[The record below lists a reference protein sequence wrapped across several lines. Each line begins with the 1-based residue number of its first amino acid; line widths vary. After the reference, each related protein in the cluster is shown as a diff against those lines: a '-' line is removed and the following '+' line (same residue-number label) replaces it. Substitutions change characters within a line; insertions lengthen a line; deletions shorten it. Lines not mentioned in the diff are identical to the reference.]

1 MKQRLKRFFLL
12 TAAALAALLPLTAF
26 AQAAPDYVIK
36 SEEIV
41 IRVNED
47 NTYDISKKI
56 TADFSQSVGETHGIT
71 ETVPVD
77 MKLRRMTDGQYEES
91 GAHAVVT
98 NLEAN
103 VPSEASRDGNN
114 MVIRLGDPDE
124 TVTGAVEYEYS
135 YRYDMGPDTLSSA
148 DEFYYNLVSPE
159 NTVPIEKLSFVIEM
173 PKAFDAEKLGFTT
186 GAAGSGTYDET
197 ALTYTVEGNVIR
209 GELTKAVESGYGVGV
224 RIELPEGYY
233 AGARSAFSYF
243 IPALCA
249 GGAAFVL
256 VVILLA
262 ASGRR
267 RVEAETVEFG
277 PPEGMNSADVGYII
291 DGETDNR
298 DVVSLLIFW
307 ADRGFIEIHQPD
319 EKNMTFKKL
328 KDLPQDANDY
338 EKILFGKMFVL
349 SDSIDIRD
357 MRYEFADTVNS
368 AKKRIREK
376 YNTAQNRVY
385 TKKSVAFRYLAT
397 VLAAVPV
404 AAAAVTAVY
413 LESMEIFTAVMM
425 GVVFVGLVG
434 WLGALLISDSVCR
447 RKSDKKSARIGKL
460 VGGILILAG
469 VTAFS
474 CLLFSAYLGW
484 WVVLPAAA
492 ALVMALL
499 SGLMPRRTEQGAQW
513 AGRILGLKRFIETA
527 EADRIKMM
535 VRDDPASFYHI
546 LPYAYVLGVTDE
558 WAKRFE
564 SIALEPPR
572 WYYGYYGGTW
582 STLYFTRS
590 LYRGMNQALASM
602 TAAKSSGGGSGYGG
616 GGFSGG
622 GAGGS
627 SFGRW

>member
-1 MKQRLKRFFLL
+1 MKKLVRVLL
-12 TAAALAALLPLTAF
+12 FTVSFVLLLPLTAF

-36 SEEIV
+36 SEEIT
-41 IRVNED
+41 IQVNED

-98 NLEAN
+98 DLEAN
-103 VPSEASRDGNN
+103 VPSEVSRDGNN

-124 TVTGAVEYEYS
+124 TVTGVVEYEYS
-135 YRYDMGPDTLSSA
+135 YRYDMGPDTLSGA

-159 NTVPIEKLSFVIEM
+159 NTVPIEELSFTIEL

-186 GAAGSGTYDET
+186 GAAGSGTYDEN
-197 ALTYTVEGNVIR
+197 ALTYTVEGNTIR
-209 GELTKAVESGYGVGV
+209 GEMAKTVESGYGVGA

-233 AGARSAFSYF
+233 AGARLAFSYF
-243 IPALCA
+243 IPALCT

-267 RVEAETVEFG
+267 RSEVETVEFG

-307 ADRGFIEIHQPD
+307 ADKGFIEIHQPD

-338 EKILFGKMFVL
+338 EKILFSKMFVL
-349 SDSIDIRD
+349 SDSIDVRD

-368 AKKRIREK
+368 AKKRIRAK

-385 TKKSVAFRYLAT
+385 TKKSVVFQYLST
-397 VLAAVPV
+397 LLAAVPI
-404 AAAAVTAVY
+404 AAVTVVAVY
-413 LESMEIFTAVMM
+413 LDSMELLAAIIM
-425 GVVFVGLVG
+425 GVVFMGLIG
-434 WLGALLISDSVCR
+434 WLGALLISDSVSK
-447 RKSDKKSARIGKL
+447 RKSDKKSARAGKMI
-460 VGGILILAG
+460 GGILILAG
-469 VTAFS
+469 LTAAS
-474 CLLFSAYLGW
+474 CLLFSTYLGW

-492 ALVMALL
+492 ALIMSLL

-527 EADRIKMM
+527 EADRIKTM
-535 VRDDPASFYHI
+535 VKDDPASFYHI
-546 LPYAYVLGVTDE
+546 LPYAYVLGVTDA

-564 SIALEPPR
+564 SIALEPPH

-582 STLYFTRS
+582 SALYFTRS
-590 LYRGMNQALASM
+590 LHRGMQTALASM
-602 TAAKSSGGGSGYGG
+602 AATKSSGGGSGYGG

>member
-1 MKQRLKRFFLL
+1 MKKLVRNAILFLAGL
-12 TAAALAALLPLTAF
+12 FILLMPLTAI

-36 SEEIV
+36 SEEIT
-41 IRVNED
+41 IRVNRD
-47 NTYDISKKI
+47 NTYDISKKV

-77 MKLRRMTDGQYEES
+77 MKLQRMADGKYEET
-91 GAHAVVT
+91 GAHAVLT

-124 TVTGAVEYEYS
+124 TVTGTVDYVYS
-135 YRYDMGPDTLSSA
+135 YRYDMGPDTLAGA
-148 DEFYYNLVSPE
+148 DEFYYNLVSPD
-159 NTVPIEKLSFVIEM
+159 NTVPIEKLAFTIEM
-173 PKAFDAEKLGFTT
+173 PEGFDAEKLGFTT
-186 GAAGSGTYDET
+186 GAEGSGTYDES
-197 ALTYTVEGNVIR
+197 ALTYTVEGNIIR
-209 GELTKAVESGYGVGV
+209 GEMAKTVESGYGVGV

-233 AGARSAFSYF
+233 AGARLPVSYF
-243 IPALCA
+243 VPAFCI
-249 GGAAFVL
+249 GGAALVL
-256 VVILLA
+256 VLILLA
-262 ASGRR
+262 ASGKRR
-267 RVEAETVEFG
+267 AEVETVEFG

-307 ADRGFIEIHQPD
+307 ADKGFLEIHQPD

-328 KDLPQDANDY
+328 QDLPQDANDY

-349 SDSIDIRD
+349 SDSIDIKD
-357 MRYEFADTVNS
+357 MRYEFADTINS
-368 AKKRIREK
+368 AKKRIKAK

-385 TKKSVAFRYLAT
+385 TKKSVAFRYVSTL
-397 VLAAVPV
+397 LAAVPIAAV
-404 AAAAVTAVY
+404 AAVAAY
-413 LESMEIFTAVMM
+413 LDSMELFAAIIM
-425 GVVFVGLVG
+425 GGVFMGLIG
-434 WLGALLISDSVCR
+434 WLGALLISDSVSK
-447 RKSDKKSARIGKL
+447 RKSDKKSARAGKMA
-460 VGGILILAG
+460 GGILILAG
-469 VTAFS
+469 LAAVS
-474 CLLFSAYLGW
+474 CLLFSTYLGW
-484 WVVLPAAA
+484 WIAVPAAA

-535 VRDDPASFYHI
+535 VKNDPASFYHI
-546 LPYAYVLGVTDE
+546 LPYAYVLGVTDA

-590 LYRGMNQALASM
+590 LYRGMNNALASM
-602 TAAKSSGGGSGYGG
+602 TATKSSGGGSGYGG

>member
-1 MKQRLKRFFLL
+1 MKKLVRVLL
-12 TAAALAALLPLTAF
+12 FTVSFVLLLPLTAF

-36 SEEIV
+36 SEEIA

-98 NLEAN
+98 DLEAN
-103 VPSEASRDGNN
+103 VPSEVSRDGNN

-124 TVTGAVEYEYS
+124 TVTGVVEYEYS
-135 YRYDMGPDTLSSA
+135 YRYDMGPDTLSGA

-159 NTVPIEKLSFVIEM
+159 NTVPIEELSFTIEL

-186 GAAGSGTYDET
+186 GAAGSGTYDEN
-197 ALTYTVEGNVIR
+197 ALTYTVEGNTIR
-209 GELTKAVESGYGVGV
+209 GEMAKTVESGYGVGV

-233 AGARSAFSYF
+233 AGARLAFSYF

-267 RVEAETVEFG
+267 RSEVETVEFG

-307 ADRGFIEIHQPD
+307 ADKGFIEIHQPD

-338 EKILFGKMFVL
+338 EKILFSKMFVL
-349 SDSIDIRD
+349 SDSIDVRD

-368 AKKRIREK
+368 AKKRIRAK

-385 TKKSVAFRYLAT
+385 TKKSVVFQYLST
-397 VLAAVPV
+397 LLAAVPV
-404 AAAAVTAVY
+404 AAVAVVAVY
-413 LESMEIFTAVMM
+413 LDSMELLAAIIM
-425 GVVFVGLVG
+425 GVVFMGLIG
-434 WLGALLISDSVCR
+434 WLGALLISDSVSK
-447 RKSDKKSARIGKL
+447 RKSDKKSARAGKMI
-460 VGGILILAG
+460 GGILILAG
-469 VTAFS
+469 LTAAS
-474 CLLFSAYLGW
+474 CLLFSTYLGW

-492 ALVMALL
+492 ALIMSLL

-527 EADRIKMM
+527 EADRIKTM
-535 VRDDPASFYHI
+535 VKDDPASFYHI
-546 LPYAYVLGVTDE
+546 LPYAYVLGVTDA

-564 SIALEPPR
+564 SIALEPPH

-582 STLYFTRS
+582 SALYFTRS
-590 LYRGMNQALASM
+590 LHRGMQTALASM
-602 TAAKSSGGGSGYGG
+602 AATKSSGGGSGYGG

>member
-1 MKQRLKRFFLL
+1 MKKLVRVLL
-12 TAAALAALLPLTAF
+12 FTVSFVLLLPLTAF

-36 SEEIV
+36 SEEIT
-41 IRVNED
+41 IQVNED

-77 MKLRRMTDGQYEES
+77 MRMRRMADGQYEES

-98 NLEAN
+98 DLKAN
-103 VPSEASRDGNN
+103 VPSETSREGSDV
-114 MVIRLGDPDE
+114 VIRLGDTDE
-124 TVTGAVEYEYS
+124 TVTGVVEYEYS
-135 YRYDMGPDTLSSA
+135 YRFDMGPDTLSGA

-159 NTVPIEKLSFVIEM
+159 NTIPIERLTFTIEM
-173 PKAFDAEKLGFTT
+173 PKAFDTGKLGFTT
-186 GAAGSGTYDET
+186 GSEQSGTYDES
-197 ALTYTVEGNVIR
+197 ALTYMVEGNTIR
-209 GELTKAVESGYGVGV
+209 GEMAKTVESGYGVNV
-224 RIELPEGYY
+224 RAELPDGYY
-233 AGARSAFSYF
+233 VGARSTIAYFMPAF
-243 IPALCA
+243 CA

-256 VVILLA
+256 VLILLM
-262 ASGRR
+262 ASGKRR
-267 RVEAETVEFG
+267 AEVETVEFG

-307 ADRGFIEIHQPD
+307 ADKGFIEIHQPD

-338 EKILFGKMFVL
+338 EKILFSKMFVL
-349 SDSIDIRD
+349 SDSIDVRD

-368 AKKRIREK
+368 AKKRIRAK

-385 TKKSVAFRYLAT
+385 TKKSVVFQYLST
-397 VLAAVPV
+397 LLAAVPV
-404 AAAAVTAVY
+404 AAVAVVAVY
-413 LESMEIFTAVMM
+413 LDSMELLAAIIM
-425 GVVFVGLVG
+425 GVVFMGLIG
-434 WLGALLISDSVCR
+434 WLGALLISDSVSK
-447 RKSDKKSARIGKL
+447 RKSDKKSARAGKMI
-460 VGGILILAG
+460 GGILILAG
-469 VTAFS
+469 LTAAS
-474 CLLFSAYLGW
+474 CLLFSTYLGW

-492 ALVMALL
+492 ALIMSLL

-527 EADRIKMM
+527 EADRIKTM
-535 VRDDPASFYHI
+535 VKDDPASFYHI
-546 LPYAYVLGVTDE
+546 LPYAYVLGVTDA

-564 SIALEPPR
+564 SIALEPPH

-590 LYRGMNQALASM
+590 LHRGMQTALASM
-602 TAAKSSGGGSGYGG
+602 TATKSSGGGSGYGG

>member
-1 MKQRLKRFFLL
+1 MKKLVRVLL
-12 TAAALAALLPLTAF
+12 FTVSFVLLLPLTAF

-36 SEEIV
+36 SEEIT
-41 IRVNED
+41 IQVNED

-91 GAHAVVT
+91 GAHAVLT

-103 VPSEASRDGNN
+103 VPSEVSRDGNN

-159 NTVPIEKLSFVIEM
+159 NTVPIEELSFTIEL

-186 GAAGSGTYDET
+186 GAAGSGTYDEN
-197 ALTYTVEGNVIR
+197 ALTYTVKGNTIR
-209 GELTKAVESGYGVGV
+209 GEMAKTVESGYGVGA

-233 AGARSAFSYF
+233 AGARLAFSYF
-243 IPALCA
+243 IPALCT

-267 RVEAETVEFG
+267 RSEVETVEFG

-307 ADRGFIEIHQPD
+307 ADKGFIEIHQPD

-338 EKILFGKMFVL
+338 EKILFSKMFVL
-349 SDSIDIRD
+349 SDSIDVRD

-368 AKKRIREK
+368 AKKRIRAK

-385 TKKSVAFRYLAT
+385 TKKSVVFQYLST
-397 VLAAVPV
+397 LLAAVPI
-404 AAAAVTAVY
+404 AAVTVVAVY
-413 LESMEIFTAVMM
+413 LDSMELLAAIIM
-425 GVVFVGLVG
+425 GVVFMGLIG
-434 WLGALLISDSVCR
+434 WLGALLISDSVSK
-447 RKSDKKSARIGKL
+447 RKSDKKSARAGKMI
-460 VGGILILAG
+460 GGILILAG
-469 VTAFS
+469 LTAAS
-474 CLLFSAYLGW
+474 CLLFSTYLGW

-492 ALVMALL
+492 ALIMSLL

-527 EADRIKMM
+527 EADRIKTM
-535 VRDDPASFYHI
+535 VKDDPASFYHI
-546 LPYAYVLGVTDE
+546 LPYAYVLGVTDA

-564 SIALEPPR
+564 SIALEPPH

-582 STLYFTRS
+582 SALYFTRS
-590 LYRGMNQALASM
+590 LHRGMQTALASM
-602 TAAKSSGGGSGYGG
+602 AATKSSGGGSGYGG

>member
-1 MKQRLKRFFLL
+1 MKKLARNTVLL
-12 TAAALAALLPLTAF
+12 FTVSFALLMPLAGF
-26 AQAAPDYVIK
+26 AQAAPDYVIP
-36 SEEIV
+36 SEEIT

-77 MKLRRMTDGQYEES
+77 MKLRRMADGQYEES

-98 NLEAN
+98 DLEAN
-103 VPSEASRDGNN
+103 VPSEVSREGDN
-114 MVIRLGDPDE
+114 VVLHLGDPDE
-124 TVTGAVEYEYS
+124 TVTGVVEYEYS
-135 YRYDMGPDTLSSA
+135 YRYDMGPDTLSDA

-159 NTVPIEKLSFVIEM
+159 NTIPIEKFSFTIEM
-173 PKAFDAEKLGFTT
+173 PKAFDAGKLGFTT
-186 GAAGSGTYDET
+186 GAAGSGTYDEN
-197 ALTYTVEGNVIR
+197 ALTYTVEGNTIR
-209 GELTKAVESGYGVGV
+209 GGMTKTVESGYGVGV

-233 AGARSAFSYF
+233 TDARSVISYF
-243 IPALCA
+243 IPAFCT

-256 VVILLA
+256 VLILLA
-262 ASGRR
+262 CAGRR
-267 RVEAETVEFG
+267 HTEVETVEFS

-307 ADRGFIEIHQPD
+307 ADEGFIEIHQPD
-319 EKNMTFKKL
+319 EKSMMFKKL

-349 SDSIDIRD
+349 SDSIDIKD
-357 MRYEFADTVNS
+357 MRYEFADTITSV
-368 AKKRIREK
+368 KKRIKAK
-376 YNTAQNRVY
+376 YSTAQNCVY
-385 TKKSVAFRYLAT
+385 TKRSVAFQYLST
-397 VLAAVPV
+397 MLAAVPL
-404 AAAAVTAVY
+404 AAVTVIASY
-413 LESMEIFTAVMM
+413 LDSMELVTAILIGGIFM
-425 GVVFVGLVG
+425 GFAG
-434 WLGALLISDSVCR
+434 WLGALLISESVSK
-447 RKSDKKSARIGKL
+447 RKSDKRSVRIGKIA
-460 VGGILILAG
+460 GGILIPVGLA
-469 VTAFS
+469 AAS
-474 CLLFSAYLGW
+474 CLLFPAYLGW
-484 WVVLPAAA
+484 WVALPVVA
-492 ALVMALL
+492 ALIMALL

-535 VRDDPASFYHI
+535 VQDDPAAFYHI
-546 LPYAYVLGVTDE
+546 LPYAYVLGVTDA

-590 LYRGMNQALASM
+590 LSRGMNSALASM
-602 TAAKSSGGGSGYGG
+602 TATKSAGGGSGYGG

>member
-256 VVILLA
+256 AVILLA

-319 EKNMTFKKL
+319 EKNMAFKKL

-357 MRYEFADTVNS
+357 MRYEFAGTVNS

-404 AAAAVTAVY
+404 AAVAVTAVY

-474 CLLFSAYLGW
+474 CLLFSTYLGW

>member
-1 MKQRLKRFFLL
+1 MKKLVRVLL
-12 TAAALAALLPLTAF
+12 FTVSFVLLLPLTAF

-36 SEEIV
+36 SEEIA

-98 NLEAN
+98 DLEAN
-103 VPSEASRDGNN
+103 VPSEVSRDGNN

-124 TVTGAVEYEYS
+124 TVTGVVEYEYS
-135 YRYDMGPDTLSSA
+135 YRYDMGPDTLSGA

-159 NTVPIEKLSFVIEM
+159 NTVPIEELSFTIEL

-186 GAAGSGTYDET
+186 GAAGSGTYDEN
-197 ALTYTVEGNVIR
+197 ALTYTVEGNTIR
-209 GELTKAVESGYGVGV
+209 GEMAKTVESGYGVGA

-233 AGARSAFSYF
+233 AGARLAFSYF
-243 IPALCA
+243 IPALCT

-267 RVEAETVEFG
+267 RSEVETVEFG

-307 ADRGFIEIHQPD
+307 ADKGFIEIHQPD

-338 EKILFGKMFVL
+338 EKILFSKMFVL
-349 SDSIDIRD
+349 SDSIDVRD

-368 AKKRIREK
+368 AKKRIRAK

-385 TKKSVAFRYLAT
+385 TKKSVVFQYLST
-397 VLAAVPV
+397 LLAAVPI
-404 AAAAVTAVY
+404 AAVTVVAVY
-413 LESMEIFTAVMM
+413 LDSMELLAAIIM
-425 GVVFVGLVG
+425 GVVFMGLIG
-434 WLGALLISDSVCR
+434 WLGALLISDSVSK
-447 RKSDKKSARIGKL
+447 RKSDKKSARAGKMI
-460 VGGILILAG
+460 GGILILAG
-469 VTAFS
+469 LTAAS
-474 CLLFSAYLGW
+474 CLLFSTYLGW

-492 ALVMALL
+492 ALIMSLL

-527 EADRIKMM
+527 EADRIKTM
-535 VRDDPASFYHI
+535 VKDDPASFYHI
-546 LPYAYVLGVTDE
+546 LPYAYVLGVTDA

-564 SIALEPPR
+564 SIALEPPH

-582 STLYFTRS
+582 SALYFTRS
-590 LYRGMNQALASM
+590 LHRGMQTALASM
-602 TAAKSSGGGSGYGG
+602 AATKSSGGGSGYGG

>member
-1 MKQRLKRFFLL
+1 MKKRMKRLALL
-12 TAAALAALLPLTAF
+12 VAAALAALLPLTVF

-36 SEEIV
+36 SEEIA

-91 GAHAVVT
+91 GAHAVLT

-103 VPSEASRDGNN
+103 VPSEVSREGND

-124 TVTGAVEYEYS
+124 TVTGIVEYEYS
-135 YRYDMGPDTLSSA
+135 YRYDMGPDTLSGA

-159 NTVPIEKLSFVIEM
+159 NTVPIEKLSFTIEL
-173 PKAFDAEKLGFTT
+173 PKAFDAERLGFTT
-186 GAAGSGTYDET
+186 GAEGSGTYDES
-197 ALTYTVEGNVIR
+197 ALAYTVEGNVIR
-209 GELTKAVESGYGVGV
+209 GELAKTVESGYGVGV
-224 RIELPEGYY
+224 RLELPEGYY
-233 AGARSAFSYF
+233 TGARSAVSYF
-243 IPALCA
+243 IPAFCA

-256 VVILLA
+256 AVILLA

-267 RVEAETVEFG
+267 RSEVETVEFG

-307 ADRGFIEIHQPD
+307 ADKGFIEIHQPD
-319 EKNMTFKKL
+319 EKNMAFKKL

-357 MRYEFADTVNS
+357 MRYEFAGTVNS

-404 AAAAVTAVY
+404 AAVAVTAVY

-474 CLLFSAYLGW
+474 CLLFSTYLGW

>member
-267 RVEAETVEFG
+267 RVEAEAVEFG

>member
-1 MKQRLKRFFLL
+1 MKKLVRVLL
-12 TAAALAALLPLTAF
+12 FTVSFVLLLPLTAF

-36 SEEIV
+36 SEEIT
-41 IRVNED
+41 IQVNED

-98 NLEAN
+98 DLEAN
-103 VPSEASRDGNN
+103 VPSEVSRDGNN

-124 TVTGAVEYEYS
+124 TVTGVVEYEYS
-135 YRYDMGPDTLSSA
+135 YRYDMGPDTLSGA

-159 NTVPIEKLSFVIEM
+159 NTVPIEELSFTIEL

-186 GAAGSGTYDET
+186 GAAGSGTYDEN
-197 ALTYTVEGNVIR
+197 ALTYTVKGNTIR
-209 GELTKAVESGYGVGV
+209 GEMAKTVESGYGVGA

-233 AGARSAFSYF
+233 AGARLAFSYF
-243 IPALCA
+243 IPALCT

-267 RVEAETVEFG
+267 RSEVETVEFG

-307 ADRGFIEIHQPD
+307 ADKGFIEIHQPD

-338 EKILFGKMFVL
+338 EKILFSKMFVL
-349 SDSIDIRD
+349 SDSIDVRD

-368 AKKRIREK
+368 AKKRIRAK

-385 TKKSVAFRYLAT
+385 TKKSVVFQYLST
-397 VLAAVPV
+397 LLAAVPI
-404 AAAAVTAVY
+404 AAVTVVAVY
-413 LESMEIFTAVMM
+413 LDSMELLAAIIM
-425 GVVFVGLVG
+425 GVVFMGLIG
-434 WLGALLISDSVCR
+434 WLGALLISDSVSK
-447 RKSDKKSARIGKL
+447 RKSDKKSARAGKMI
-460 VGGILILAG
+460 GGILILAG
-469 VTAFS
+469 LTAAS
-474 CLLFSAYLGW
+474 CLLFSTYLGW

-492 ALVMALL
+492 ALIMSLL

-527 EADRIKMM
+527 EADRIKTM
-535 VRDDPASFYHI
+535 VKDDPASFYHI
-546 LPYAYVLGVTDE
+546 LPYAYVLGVTDA

-564 SIALEPPR
+564 SIALEPPH

-582 STLYFTRS
+582 SALYFTRS
-590 LYRGMNQALASM
+590 LHRGMQTALASM
-602 TAAKSSGGGSGYGG
+602 AATKSSGGGSGYGG

>member
-1 MKQRLKRFFLL
+1 MKKLVRVLL
-12 TAAALAALLPLTAF
+12 FTVSFVLLLPLTAF

-36 SEEIV
+36 SEEIA

-98 NLEAN
+98 DLEAN
-103 VPSEASRDGNN
+103 VPSEVSRDGNN

-124 TVTGAVEYEYS
+124 TVTGVVEYEYS
-135 YRYDMGPDTLSSA
+135 YRYDMGPDTLSGA

-159 NTVPIEKLSFVIEM
+159 NTVPIEELSFTIEL

-186 GAAGSGTYDET
+186 GAAGSGTYDEN
-197 ALTYTVEGNVIR
+197 ALTYTVEGNTIR
-209 GELTKAVESGYGVGV
+209 GEMAKTVESGYGVGV
-224 RIELPEGYY
+224 RAELPDGYY
-233 AGARSAFSYF
+233 VGARLAFSYF
-243 IPALCA
+243 IPALCT

-267 RVEAETVEFG
+267 RSEVETVEFG

-298 DVVSLLIFW
+298 DIVSLLIFW
-307 ADRGFIEIHQPD
+307 ADKGFIEIHQPD

-338 EKILFGKMFVL
+338 EKILFSKMFVL
-349 SDSIDIRD
+349 SDSIDVRD

-368 AKKRIREK
+368 AKKRIKAK

-397 VLAAVPV
+397 VLAAVPI
-404 AAAAVTAVY
+404 AAAAVVAAY
-413 LESMEIFTAVMM
+413 LESMDLFASIIMGAV
-425 GVVFVGLVG
+425 VVGLIG
-434 WLGALLISDSVCR
+434 WLGALLISESVSK
-447 RKSDKKSARIGKL
+447 RKSDKKSARAGKMI
-460 VGGILILAG
+460 GGILILAG
-469 VTAFS
+469 LTAAS
-474 CLLFSAYLGW
+474 GLLFSTYLGW
-484 WVVLPAAA
+484 WVVLPAAT
-492 ALVMALL
+492 ALIMSLL

-535 VRDDPASFYHI
+535 VKDDPASFYHI
-546 LPYAYVLGVTDE
+546 LPYAYVLGVTDT

-564 SIALEPPR
+564 SIALEPPH

-590 LYRGMNQALASM
+590 LHRGMQTALASI
-602 TAAKSSGGGSGYGG
+602 TATKSSGGGSGYGG

>member
-513 AGRILGLKRFIETA
+513 AGRILGLKLFIETA

>member
-197 ALTYTVEGNVIR
+197 ALTYTVEGNIIR

>member
-1 MKQRLKRFFLL
+1 MKQKLKRIAIL
-12 TAAALAALLPLTAF
+12 AAVMLAALMPLTAF
-26 AQAAPDYVIK
+26 AQATPDYVIK
-36 SEEIV
+36 SEEIT
-41 IRVNED
+41 IQVNED

-77 MKLRRMTDGQYEES
+77 MRLRRMADGQYEEA

-98 NLEAN
+98 DLKAN
-103 VPSEASRDGNN
+103 VPSETSREGSDV
-114 MVIRLGDPDE
+114 VIRLGDTDE
-124 TVTGAVEYEYS
+124 TVTGVVEYEYS
-135 YRYDMGPDTLSSA
+135 YRFDMGPDTLSGA

-159 NTVPIEKLSFVIEM
+159 NTIPIERLTFTIEL
-173 PKAFDAEKLGFTT
+173 PKAFDAERLGFTT
-186 GAAGSGTYDET
+186 GAEGSGTYDES
-197 ALTYTVEGNVIR
+197 ALTYMVEGNTIR
-209 GELTKAVESGYGVGV
+209 GEMAKTVESGYGVNV
-224 RIELPEGYY
+224 RVELPDGYY
-233 AGARSAFSYF
+233 VGARSTIAYFMPAF
-243 IPALCA
+243 CA

-256 VVILLA
+256 VLILLV
-262 ASGRR
+262 ASGKRR
-267 RVEAETVEFG
+267 AEVETVEFG
-277 PPEGMNSADVGYII
+277 PPKGMNSADVGYII

-307 ADRGFIEIHQPD
+307 ADKGFIEIHQPD

-338 EKILFGKMFVL
+338 EKILFSKMFVL
-349 SDSIDIRD
+349 SDSIDVRD

-368 AKKRIREK
+368 AKKRIRAK

-385 TKKSVAFRYLAT
+385 TKKSVVFRYLAT
-397 VLAAVPV
+397 VLAAVPI
-404 AAAAVTAVY
+404 AAAAVVAAY
-413 LESMEIFTAVMM
+413 LESMDLFASIIMGAV
-425 GVVFVGLVG
+425 VVGLIG
-434 WLGALLISDSVCR
+434 WLGALLISESVSK
-447 RKSDKKSARIGKL
+447 RKSDKKSARAGKMI
-460 VGGILILAG
+460 GGILILAG
-469 VTAFS
+469 LTAAS
-474 CLLFSAYLGW
+474 CLLFSTYLGW
-484 WVVLPAAA
+484 WVVLPAAT
-492 ALVMALL
+492 ALIMSLL

-527 EADRIKMM
+527 EADRIKTM
-535 VRDDPASFYHI
+535 VKDDPASFYHI
-546 LPYAYVLGVTDE
+546 LPYAYVLGVTDA

-564 SIALEPPR
+564 SIALEPPH

-590 LYRGMNQALASM
+590 LHRGMQTALASM
-602 TAAKSSGGGSGYGG
+602 TATKSSGGGSGYGG